1 MASRPYKD
9 HVFWDYSHPQY
20 NVSLDKLNSILHRNS
35 VNSLKKSNFLNNF
48 LYLCSRRLRKA
59 TGRRPAVGNDC
70 SRSAIDAS
78 IIALAQPQFWPPE
91 ISHKYVFIMARPI
104 RETPVLKGED
114 AFNFEMRRLE
124 VEHMS
129 KEQRA
134 ENRRKLEERIANAKN
149 KIEWCW

>member
-1 MASRPYKD
+1 MRQ
-9 HVFWDYSHPQY
+9 F
-20 NVSLDKLNSILHRNS
+20 
-35 VNSLKKSNFLNNF
+35 SLK
-48 LYLCSRRLRKA
+48 
-59 TGRRPAVGNDC
+59 
-70 SRSAIDAS
+70 
-78 IIALAQPQFWPPE
+78 IALNTFVFVNYYQFFCTFAPNFQL
-91 ISHKYVFIMARPI
+91 KYVFIMARPI

-134 ENRRKLEERIANAKN
+134 ENRRKLEEEIANSPI

>member
-1 MASRPYKD
+1 
-9 HVFWDYSHPQY
+9 
-20 NVSLDKLNSILHRNS
+20 
-35 VNSLKKSNFLNNF
+35 
-48 LYLCSRRLRKA
+48 
-59 TGRRPAVGNDC
+59 
-70 SRSAIDAS
+70 
-78 IIALAQPQFWPPE
+78 
-91 ISHKYVFIMARPI
+91 MARPI

-134 ENRRKLEERIANAKN
+134 ENRHKLETEIANSPV

>member
-1 MASRPYKD
+1 MLISSPNA
-9 HVFWDYSHPQY
+9 VF
-20 NVSLDKLNSILHRNS
+20 
-35 VNSLKKSNFLNNF
+35 
-48 LYLCSRRLRKA
+48 
-59 TGRRPAVGNDC
+59 GNIF
-70 SRSAIDAS
+70 RTFAPNIQ
-78 IIALAQPQFWPPE
+78 L
-91 ISHKYVFIMARPI
+91 KYVFIMARPI

>member
-1 MASRPYKD
+1 MWFFELFFVPLQ
-9 HVFWDYSHPQY
+9 PNIQ
-20 NVSLDKLNSILHRNS
+20 LN
-35 VNSLKKSNFLNNF
+35 
-48 LYLCSRRLRKA
+48 
-59 TGRRPAVGNDC
+59 
-70 SRSAIDAS
+70 
-78 IIALAQPQFWPPE
+78 
-91 ISHKYVFIMARPI
+91 YVFIMARPI